1 MDFLD
6 VLWSIIIIY
15 FLIAI
20 LFALFRVITDIF
32 RDHGLS
38 GGAKALWIVF
48 LILFPLIGL
57 IVYLI
62 TRHAGMTERN
72 LAAQKQSEEEF
83 ASYVRS
89 VAPAEGGSAT
99 EIANA
104 KALLD
109 AGTITQDEFDAL
121 KAKALAS

>member
-89 VAPAEGGSAT
+89 VAPEGGSAT

-109 AGTITQDEFDAL
+109 AGTITQEEFEAL

>member
-48 LILFPLIGL
+48 LILFPLVGL

-89 VAPAEGGSAT
+89 VAPARGAPRPRSPTRRRCSTRGPSPRT
-99 EIANA
+99 SS
-104 KALLD
+104 
-109 AGTITQDEFDAL
+109 TP
-121 KAKALAS
+121 